1 MKSPNVLLLS
11 LAIATVL
18 SACTGDKAPAAN
30 AGVATPKAELPPLAA
45 FNIADLDTSKNACT
59 NLADFVNSKWLAAN
73 PVPGDKTSWG
83 SFEMLDERSEA
94 ASKALVEAAA
104 ARKDA
109 SGLEKLVGDIYAT
122 GMDEAA
128 IEAAGITPVKP
139 MLDRIDALKTPAD
152 IAGYLRD
159 EFAAGRGEV
168 FGFYPQADFKNS
180 DMVIAYADQGGLSLP
195 EKAYYLEDG
204 PDGKYKTIREAF
216 VAHIA
221 KQLENAGVA
230 ADAAQQQAKDVLA
243 FETRLAKASFSRI
256 ELRDPNKQYHLVS
269 VADADKASPNFS
281 WSQFFAANGLKVE
294 NFSLSQPKFFVAF
307 NKMLTDVPVEQW
319 QAYLRI
325 SAIDGMAPYL
335 AAKFNDE
342 RFDFYSQ
349 TLRGQKE
356 QKARWK
362 RVLDTVEGTSGE
374 ALGQLYVKEYF
385 PAESKA
391 AMEALVGNLRDALKV
406 RLEKLDWMSP
416 ETKAKAM
423 EKWASFTP
431 KIGYPDKW
439 RSWDGLATSRDGYVQ
454 NVLAAS
460 RFNHDFE
467 MAKTADDIERIF
479 KAGRIA
485 SLIGIEGGHQIDNSL
500 PVLRQ
505 MYVLGVRYMTLTH
518 TLNTDWADSA
528 TDNPLHHGLTPFG
541 RAVVGEM
548 NRLGMLVDLSH
559 VSAETMRTA
568 LETSK
573 APVIFSHSGARALI
587 DHPRNI
593 PDDVLRTV
601 KRNHGIVMVDF
612 YPAYISAAYAR
623 WSADRAAE
631 ATRYNAPPYDG
642 LYIGQPERAK
652 AALATWDRQNP
663 PPVVTIG
670 MVADHLD
677 HIRKIAG
684 VESVG
689 IGSDFDGIGTT
700 PKGLDGVDKYPAL
713 FLELARRGWTDEEM
727 ADLAGRNILRVMRE
741 AEAVAKRLQTE
752 EGPSNATIEMDTNK
766 KQTNQKG

>member
-1 MKSPNVLLLS
+1 MS
-11 LAIATVL
+11 
-18 SACTGDKAPAAN
+18 
-30 AGVATPKAELPPLAA
+30 
-45 FNIADLDTSKNACT
+45 
-59 NLADFVNSKWLAAN
+59 
-73 PVPGDKTSWG
+73 
-83 SFEMLDERSEA
+83 
-94 ASKALVEAAA
+94 
-104 ARKDA
+104 
-109 SGLEKLVGDIYAT
+109 
-122 GMDEAA
+122 
-128 IEAAGITPVKP
+128 
-139 MLDRIDALKTPAD
+139 
-152 IAGYLRD
+152 
-159 EFAAGRGEV
+159 
-168 FGFYPQADFKNS
+168 
-180 DMVIAYADQGGLSLP
+180 
-195 EKAYYLEDG
+195 
-204 PDGKYKTIREAF
+204 
-216 VAHIA
+216 H
-221 KQLENAGVA
+221 
-230 ADAAQQQAKDVLA
+230 
-243 FETRLAKASFSRI
+243 
-256 ELRDPNKQYHLVS
+256 
-269 VADADKASPNFS
+269 
-281 WSQFFAANGLKVE
+281 AANGRGPLPLGICGHKKRVLAPTYQ
-294 NFSLSQPKFFVAF
+294 NGDGRFVALAHEHGNNALDSDTLRDTFIIRAQPHHGLLASRIPGDSMKF
-307 NKMLTDVPVEQW
+307 NQ
-319 QAYLRI
+319 I
-325 SAIDGMAPYL
+325 SIYL
-335 AAKFNDE
+335 AATLLCAGVSSADAQTRPNADARLAARVAHVLQTTPLIDGHNDLPWE
-342 RFDFYSQ
+342 IRSHWGNADGVDLNSD
-349 TLRGQKE
+349 TSNLRGKTDDGVGKISLMTDIPRLRKGHVGGQFWSVWIPPEVTGPAAVEVTLE
-356 QKARWK
+356 QIDLVRNMVAR
-362 RVLDTVEGTSGE
+362 
-374 ALGQLYVKEYF
+374 
-385 PAESKA
+385 
-391 AMEALVGNLRDALKV
+391 
-406 RLEKLDWMSP
+406 
-416 ETKAKAM
+416 
-423 EKWASFTP
+423 
-431 KIGYPDKW
+431 YP
-439 RSWDGLATSRDGYVQ
+439 
-454 NVLAAS
+454 N
-460 RFNHDFE
+460 DFE

-559 VSAETMRTA
+559 VSADTMRTA